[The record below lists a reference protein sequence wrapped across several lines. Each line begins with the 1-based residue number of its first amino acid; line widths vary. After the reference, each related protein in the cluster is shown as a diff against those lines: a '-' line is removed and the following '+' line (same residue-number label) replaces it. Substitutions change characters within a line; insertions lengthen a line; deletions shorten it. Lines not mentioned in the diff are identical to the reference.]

1 MGQRTE
7 LQEDSSLNAEPPI
20 FARIRELLKPDPEGR
35 PICREARELLEQA
48 LVEET
53 LRHTFKVTEEQP
65 HLEPE
70 LIGMNGNPPGD
81 I

>member
-1 MGQRTE
+1 VNQ
-7 LQEDSSLNAEPPI
+7 PPI
-20 FARIRELLKPDPEGR
+20 CAWIRDLLNTHAQDISPHTRHLFE
-35 PICREARELLEQA
+35 EA

-53 LRHTFKVTEEQP
+53 LRHAFKVTEEQP

-70 LIGMNGNPPGD
+70 LIGRNGHRAGD

>member
-1 MGQRTE
+1 M
-7 LQEDSSLNAEPPI
+7 NAEHPI
-20 FARIRELLKPDPEGR
+20 CARIRELLKDDHEGR
-35 PICREARELLEQA
+35 PICPEARELLEMA

-53 LRHTFKVTEEQP
+53 LRHTFRVTEEPPQ

-70 LIGMNGNPPGD
+70 LIGRNGNPPGD